1 MNKCKKCD
9 SKLVIIPPSYQ
20 MRNPEKKAKDFYC
33 PKCNKY
39 FDKDEIKIEPNYVTL
54 CPYCKEYLADCGYIH
69 CYHCGKKLKKS
80 LLKEKI

>member
-54 CPYCKEYLADCGYIH
+54 CPYCKGYLADCGYTYC
-69 CYHCGKKLKKS
+69 CYCGEELKDD
-80 LLKEKI
+80 LIKEVI